1 MILKK
6 LAAVFA
12 FVLTLM
18 PFALQGAEPRGGDG
32 IPLFENRDTITLGD
46 VEALNQQLLNVRA
59 PLLDKVTFSDPDYK
73 SRFTDYV
80 SGNHTVRAL
89 LKATRLNLEEGG
101 RKERVENFLGAFNQ
115 YMESESHFF
124 DRVEYL
130 VTIISAN
137 SITKRVAQLEKALT
151 RYGENEKDYREFFGN
166 YNERYKVFLK
176 MTAQLCSGQGLSEK
190 ASQSAKYPNNY
201 TFDDVL
207 LCSGLRAYIRTGGGV
222 GLNGVTLNKTSVLDN
237 YNKAVRNEILAE
249 NESFFLEI
257 KKVSDSVFSDYKV
270 RRTAARK
277 LSGYNEIKG
286 IVEADGKI
294 FENIDDM
301 LERGLNAIKEL
312 RDPAKTPLRFNVDLA
327 PEAFANTPGGDA
339 TGPRY
344 VLNLRT
350 SVSNLLAKWGTAA
363 SYLDG
368 RHGDDPDWK
377 KMRLN

>member
-1 MILKK
+1 
-6 LAAVFA
+6 
-12 FVLTLM
+12 
-18 PFALQGAEPRGGDG
+18 
-32 IPLFENRDTITLGD
+32 
-46 VEALNQQLLNVRA
+46 
-59 PLLDKVTFSDPDYK
+59 
-73 SRFTDYV
+73 
-80 SGNHTVRAL
+80 
-89 LKATRLNLEEGG
+89 
-101 RKERVENFLGAFNQ
+101 
-115 YMESESHFF
+115 
-124 DRVEYL
+124 
-130 VTIISAN
+130 
-137 SITKRVAQLEKALT
+137 
-151 RYGENEKDYREFFGN
+151 
-166 YNERYKVFLK
+166 

-222 GLNGVTLNKTSVLDN
+222 GLNGVTLNKMSVLDN

-350 SVSNLLAKWGTAA
+350 SVSNLLAKWKTAA

-368 RHGDDPDWK
+368 RHGSRLEEDAPQLTCK
-377 KMRLN
+377 KTVFSCRSPRGSWRAALGKNVAAPVLRRPPVLCPWPLSRCSVPSAAGLSAKSAALRNLFGRLESVEY